1 MTTLRIFAPAKV
13 NLHLA
18 VAAPGSDGYH
28 PVETV
33 LQALA
38 FGDTVTIEPGGPTFC
53 CSPDL
58 GLPADENLAWRAAQ
72 AMSEAFGQPLNV
84 AITVDKRVPAGAG
97 LGGASADAA
106 AVIVGLAELW
116 GLDAGSEPLAA
127 VARTLGADVAFFL
140 EGGAA
145 LFTGRGDILARRLPS
160 LAAPVVL
167 VKPNEPVAT
176 PAAYAAFD
184 ALGVPAPE
192 SAGPL
197 VAALESGDTHSVASR
212 LHNAM
217 TASSARLVPAIT
229 NALTLVRN
237 CPGVLG
243 AAMAGSGSAVFGVCE
258 DDASAAA
265 CAERA
270 SSAGFWAIATR
281 THGNGCLVER
291 A

>member
-1 MTTLRIFAPAKV
+1 MTLRIFAPAKV

-18 VAAPGSDGYH
+18 VGASGPDGYH
-28 PVETV
+28 PVQTV

-38 FGDTVTIEPGGPTFC
+38 FGDTVTIEHGEPAFRCT
-53 CSPDL
+53 PDL
-58 GLPADENLAWRAAQ
+58 GLAASENLAWRAAH
-72 AMSEAFGQPLNV
+72 AMAEAFGRALDV
-84 AITVDKRVPAGAG
+84 CVTVEKRVPAGAG

-116 GLDAGSEPLAA
+116 ELDATSPRLAE
-127 VARTLGADVAFFL
+127 VARTLGADIAFFL

-145 LFTGRGDILARRLPS
+145 LYTGRGDVLARRLRP
-160 LAAPVVL
+160 LDAAVVL
-167 VKPNEPVAT
+167 AKPLEPVAT
-176 PAAYAAFD
+176 AAAYRAFD
-184 ALGVPAPE
+184 ALGTPAAMPADALIE
-192 SAGPL
+192 
-197 VAALESGDTHSVASR
+197 ALESGDVRAVAPH

-217 TASSARLVPAIT
+217 TASSAGLVPAIAD
-229 NALTLVRN
+229 ALALVRD

-258 DDASAAA
+258 DDTSAAA

-270 SSAGFWAIATR
+270 VSGGYWAAATR
-281 THGNGCLVER
+281 THAVGCVVER

>member
-1 MTTLRIFAPAKV
+1 MTLRIFAPAKV

-18 VAAPGSDGYH
+18 VGAPGPDGYH

-38 FGDTVTIEPGGPTFC
+38 FGDTVTIAPGGPAFC
-53 CSPDL
+53 CEPGL
-58 GLPADENLAWRAAQ
+58 GLAADENLAWRAAR
-72 AMSEAFGQPLNV
+72 AMAEAFGRDLDV
-84 AITVDKRVPAGAG
+84 AITVEKRVPAGAG

-106 AVIVGLAELW
+106 AVIVGLAEHW
-116 GLDAGSEPLAA
+116 GLRTADGQLAEI
-127 VARTLGADVAFFL
+127 ARGLGADVAFFL

-145 LFTGRGDILARRLPS
+145 LYTGRGDVLVKRLPS
-160 LAAPVVL
+160 LGAPIVL
-167 VKPNEPVAT
+167 VKPSEPVAT
-176 PAAYAAFD
+176 AAAYAAFD
-184 ALGVPAPE
+184 DLGAFEQGPSE
-192 SAGPL
+192 PL
-197 VAALESGDTHSVASR
+197 VAALESGDTRAVAAR

-217 TASSARLVPAIT
+217 TASSAGLVPAIAE
-229 NALTLVRN
+229 ALALVRA

-265 CAERA
+265 CVERA
-270 SSAGFWAIATR
+270 TGEGYWATATR
-281 THGNGCLVER
+281 THGGGCVIER